1 MTSFICFSFVLVAL
15 RKMALRYS
23 LGGSKDLWEMFR
35 ISFFRKYLKYEHY
48 FIKNTMVFQIGKI
61 LEHYDNDL

>member
-1 MTSFICFSFVLVAL
+1 
-15 RKMALRYS
+15 